1 MLPHPKIQFL
11 MERKYST
18 SFSAEANDFTLNTS
32 PFSVIKEVMKK
43 ISKSGDK
50 DLHGFLRKALEL
62 GAREAKIIDPRT
74 VETAS
79 WVRWKCQFGCGGYNS
94 SLMCPPY
101 SPAPEETRRVLNSY
115 KRAIL
120 FESGGVDTKEI
131 AAKMEREI
139 FLAGYQKALGL
150 GAGPCR
156 LCRSCAFQEG
166 CRHPEEAR
174 PAMEACGID
183 VFATVRKHGFPIEVV
198 KTYRDPQHYYG
209 LILIE

>member
-1 MLPHPKIQFL
+1 M
-11 MERKYST
+11 
-18 SFSAEANDFTLNTS
+18 
-32 PFSVIKEVMKK
+32 IKEIMRK
-43 ISKSGDK
+43 ISKAGNK
-50 DLHGFLRKALEL
+50 GPREFLQKIIKL
-62 GAREAKIIDPRT
+62 GAQEAKIIDPKT
-74 VETAS
+74 VETAP

-101 SPAPEETRRVLNSY
+101 APAPEETRKVLNAY

-120 FESGGVDTKEI
+120 FENGGLNTKEI

-139 FLAGYQKALGL
+139 FLAGYHKALGL

-156 LCRSCAFQEG
+156 LCRSCAFHEG

-174 PAMEACGID
+174 PSLEACGID

-198 KTYRDPQHYYG
+198 KTYKDPQHYYG